1 MLHKEEFLCL
11 VRTSILRKNIKASY
25 RIDPFFHIRTD
36 EAVILSLLCAL
47 APFHFCKA
55 FSKDRLC
62 FQFMSL
68 V

>member
-1 MLHKEEFLCL
+1 MPRKN
-11 VRTSILRKNIKASY
+11 ILRKNINASSTV
-25 RIDPFFHIRTD
+25 DPFFHIRTD
-36 EAVILSLLCAL
+36 EVVILSLLCAL

-55 FSKDRLC
+55 FSEDRLR